1 MKKKRRTPPQQTRGR
16 SRGQPPQRRTAPG
29 QPTRP
34 ADHRLPAQQSS
45 NARSRQRPPARRS
58 PAPSRPRPPAKEPPP
73 RRRRR
78 SSIGAAE
85 RRKRRRRRMK
95 LFYLILFFLVIGTA
109 LTFAFTVLFRVETV
123 EVRGE
128 SRYSAE
134 EILKASGLQTGG
146 NVFLTDT
153 AAASDAVE
161 KALPYIGVADVRRIL
176 PSGLE
181 IIVEEEAVAGAVLDD
196 TQYILVGVSGKV
208 LDRVTEKPEGCP
220 LIKGVAVREAPI
232 GSQIVYEEGES
243 REVFDKLSQAIAA
256 VNLDKVTEI
265 DLEDSYDA
273 KVLYDGRIWLEFGP
287 PTAFEEKLR
296 FFLELLKEGNLTE
309 SDSGTLDLSLA
320 ASTDH
325 AYFSTGIASSA
336 VSTDA
341 SSAAASTPES
351 SSGL

>member
-1 MKKKRRTPPQQTRGR
+1 
-16 SRGQPPQRRTAPG
+16 
-29 QPTRP
+29 
-34 ADHRLPAQQSS
+34 
-45 NARSRQRPPARRS
+45 
-58 PAPSRPRPPAKEPPP
+58 
-73 RRRRR
+73 
-78 SSIGAAE
+78 
-85 RRKRRRRRMK
+85 MK

-161 KALPYIGVADVRRIL
+161 KALPYIGVTDVRRIL

-181 IIVEEEAVAGAVLDD
+181 IVVEEEPVAGAVLDD

-208 LDRVTEKPEGCP
+208 LDRVAEKPEGCP
-220 LIKGVAVREAPI
+220 LIKGVAIREAPI

-243 REVFDKLSQAIAA
+243 REVFDKLSQAISA

-273 KVLYDGRIWLEFGP
+273 KILYDGRILLEFGP
-287 PTAFEEKLR
+287 PTAFEEKLLY
-296 FFLELLKEGNLTE
+296 FLDLLDEGKLTE
-309 SDSGTLDLSLA
+309 NDSGTLDLSIVP
-320 ASTDH
+320 STDR
-325 AYFSTGIASSA
+325 AYFSAGLVSSS
-336 VSTDA
+336 VPSDA
-341 SSAAASTPES
+341 SSAPASTPEPS
-351 SSGL
+351 SSS